1 MSRRRSDGPLV
12 SLGDG
17 RYRLGLGDEE
27 RGALSRFLTELES
40 LLADPGDVRLR
51 RLFPVAYHDDPGRD
65 AEYQRL
71 MRDELVQSR
80 AASIKAA
87 RSLLALEPATQV
99 TEEQVHEFVK
109 ILNGL
114 RLVLGTLLD
123 VGEDDDEPGDDDPNV
138 HQLQLYGYLGW
149 LLDWFVAV
157 MSDDVN

>member
-12 SLGDG
+12 AVGGG
-17 RYRLGLGDEE
+17 RYRLGLGEDE
-27 RGALSRFLTELES
+27 RAALSRFLGELES
-40 LLADPGDVRLR
+40 LLSEPDDARLR
-51 RLFPVAYHDDPGRD
+51 RLFPTAYHDDPRRD

-80 AASIKAA
+80 AASISAA
-87 RSLLALEPATQV
+87 RSLLALDPGSEV
-99 TEEQVHEFVK
+99 TEGQVHEFVK
-109 ILNGL
+109 LLNGL

-123 VGEDDDEPGDDDPNV
+123 VGEDDGEPADDDPNV

-157 MSDDVN
+157 MSEDVS